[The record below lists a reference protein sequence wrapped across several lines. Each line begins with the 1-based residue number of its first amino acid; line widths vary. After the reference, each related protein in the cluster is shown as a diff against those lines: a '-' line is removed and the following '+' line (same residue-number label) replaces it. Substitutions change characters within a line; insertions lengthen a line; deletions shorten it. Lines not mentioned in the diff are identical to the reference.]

1 MMLVYVDDLLI
12 LGPEKI
18 VRGGLER
25 IKKEWDISQPEWLG
39 SEKPVRFLGID
50 IWKTEEGIFLS
61 QESYGKDILKRS
73 GDEKEHLSG
82 VPITKDQSQRLED
95 EDPTKTAEDVRMAQ
109 KATGEMMWLGTKTR
123 PDLMFTLARMSQST
137 LKSPKEV
144 AAVGVQARKYLWK
157 TLEGLWMIK
166 EDEEDLVVYAD
177 SS

>member
-1 MMLVYVDDLLI
+1 MRGMMLVYVDDLLI

-61 QESYGKDILKRS
+61 QDTYGKDILKRS

-95 EDPTKTAEDVRMAQ
+95 EDPTKTAEDAEWHRRPQERSCGWARRHAQ
-109 KATGEMMWLGTKTR
+109 
-123 PDLMFTLARMSQST
+123 
-137 LKSPKEV
+137 
-144 AAVGVQARKYLWK
+144 
-157 TLEGLWMIK
+157 I
-166 EDEEDLVVYAD
+166 
-177 SS
+177 